1 MIDPTDHNNANRY
14 HLFKELM
21 PDPHDMSVL
30 DWGGNSGNLLRYSNG
45 EISEPLYTSVDI
57 DLERLEIGQSA
68 HPSSKFIHYD
78 RWSSA
83 YNHAGNKEYDFPNID
98 KKQDLI
104 YSFSIFTHTSYD
116 EFIKTFE
123 WLDTFDYKY
132 MIHSMLDIQH
142 TQRLEWFY
150 NKRINDYGECI
161 DFLSV
166 AKDPSVYIMT
176 VYDNNKI
183 IINDTTTNLIN
194 SDNCLVFYDM
204 EWLCFNLKARGHD
217 ITVKT
222 PQPEN
227 HPFIIKST

>member
-21 PDPHDMSVL
+21 PNPNDMTVL

-45 EISEPLYTSVDI
+45 EISETLYTSVDV
-57 DLERLEIGQSA
+57 DLERLEIGKSA
-68 HPSSKFIHYD
+68 HPDADFIHYD

-83 YNHAGNKEYDFPNID
+83 YNHSGSKEYNFPNVN
-98 KKQDLI
+98 KNQDLI

-123 WLDTFDYKY
+123 WLDTFNYKH
-132 MIHSMLDIQH
+132 MIHSVLDIKH

-150 NKRINDYGECI
+150 NKRMNDYDGECI

-176 VYDNNKI
+176 VYDLS
-183 IINDTTTNLIN
+183 LI
-194 SDNCLVFYDM
+194 
-204 EWLCFNLKARGHD
+204 H
-217 ITVKT
+217 I
-222 PQPEN
+222 
-227 HPFIIKST
+227 